1 MLKDFLYV
9 VGCFLCLAAMSVSC
23 TGRDEYMLQKAVAY
37 LETNED
43 STRFYLSL
51 VSPDRLSEC
60 QRMDYRV
67 LCMYY
72 GVGTDSLKDRDGFTA
87 KAMEAYGK
95 GNPFRPKAQMNRLNF
110 LKSSREYEQTDVLLD
125 RLATEWCRNGWEAL
139 WRMNK
144 MNVKKHLAQED
155 SAEIYCK
162 EMMDSGQ
169 CLYLIYMDRAN
180 DAIRSGNED
189 EGIEYLVQAMR
200 HAPDSYHAGNCADR
214 AVAMLRDTGKYREAM
229 QTLETFRNYMERS
242 QVPYWNFMKGEL
254 CLQMHRPDS
263 ALHYFRIATVAGN
276 NHVMRL
282 AYERISEIE
291 YEGNRPYH
299 AFTAR
304 QKASELIKDN
314 AHEKVDNEW
323 MVRRFMR
330 LKAEQEADR
339 MQIERQRSLILIIV
353 LLSLF
358 MLGTMGTAFYIY
370 RYRKQ
375 MEQRRQEQDKRLLAQ
390 EREIALM
397 KANESKLREQN
408 AGIREE
414 LLRRIKVT
422 EKLPELHDGHT
433 AGEVGKRIDLSDDD
447 WKELLVMIDSIY
459 PGFVGRL
466 RKGFPALTEK
476 DVRFCALIKIGMS
489 LQTLSDIYCISR
501 ASVSKKKLR
510 LKEKLDVRDD
520 GMSLDEW
527 MKVF

>member
-1 MLKDFLYV
+1 MLKDVLYV
-9 VGCFLCLAAMSVSC
+9 VGGFLCFAAMFVSC

-37 LETNED
+37 SETNAD

-51 VSPDRLSEC
+51 VSPGRLTEP
-60 QRMDYRV
+60 QRRDYRV

-72 GVGTDSLKDRDGFTA
+72 GHGTDSLNDRDEFTA
-87 KAMEAYGK
+87 KAAEAYGQ
-95 GNPFRPKAQMNRLNF
+95 GHPFRPKAQMNRLNF
-110 LKSSREYEQTDVLLD
+110 LKSSGEYEQTDVLLD
-125 RLATEWCRNGWEAL
+125 RLRTEWCRIGWEAL

-144 MNVKKHLAQED
+144 MNVKRCLAQED

-189 EGIEYLVQAMR
+189 EGIEYLIQAML
-200 HAPDSYHAGNCADR
+200 HAPDSYHAGICADR
-214 AVAMLRDTGKYREAM
+214 AVAMLRDKRKYREAM
-229 QTLETFRNYMERS
+229 QTLEAFRNYMERS
-242 QVPYWNFMKGEL
+242 QVPYWNYMKGEL

-276 NHVMRL
+276 NHVMQL

-291 YEGNRPYH
+291 YESNRPYH
-299 AFTAR
+299 AFAAR
-304 QKASELIKDN
+304 QIASELMKDN
-314 AHEKVDNEW
+314 AHKKVDDEW
-323 MVRRFMR
+323 MVRKFTH

-339 MQIERQRSLILIIV
+339 LLIERQRSLILIIGLSS
-353 LLSLF
+353 LLMF
-358 MLGTMGTAFYIY
+358 GILGAAFYIY

-375 MEQRRQEQDKRLLAQ
+375 TERRRQEQDCRLLAQ

-422 EKLPELHDGHT
+422 EKLPELHDGHD
-433 AGEVGKRIDLSDDD
+433 AEQSGKRIDLSDED
-447 WKELLVMIDSIY
+447 WQELFVMINSIY

-466 RKGFPALTEK
+466 REGFPTLTEK
-476 DVRFCALIKIGMS
+476 DIRFCALIKIGMS

-510 LKEKLDVRDD
+510 LKEKLNVRDD

-527 MKVF
+527 MKSF